1 MATTATTPNII
12 PALVDFI
19 TTFATPA
26 LADSNH
32 VINGFE
38 RNIAPPKDK
47 QDFCV
52 IQPLRRARRGT
63 TLQEYDKVGD
73 DVIRLKEYVDLD
85 VQIDCYSRN
94 LFDAASRAQTFE
106 TVARSFAGVDLFS
119 KHAIDCQN
127 ADGVQNLTAILDEA
141 QYQSR
146 WALTLHLGY
155 WRTVEINQDY
165 IEAMEIEIHNV
176 DVRFPPA

>member
-52 IQPLRRARRGT
+52 IQPLRH
-63 TLQEYDKVGD
+63 
-73 DVIRLKEYVDLD
+73 
-85 VQIDCYSRN
+85 CYSRN

-155 WRTVEINQDY
+155 WRTVEISQDY